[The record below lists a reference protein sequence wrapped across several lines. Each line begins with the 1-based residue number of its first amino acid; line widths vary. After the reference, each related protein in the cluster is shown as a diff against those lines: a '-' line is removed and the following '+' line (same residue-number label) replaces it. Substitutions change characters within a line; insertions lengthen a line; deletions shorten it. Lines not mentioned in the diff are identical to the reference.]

1 MRNQSSVFAALF
13 LSAIAGM
20 VASEAVS
27 YHYDHSPAS
36 ESRFQSQQP
45 RPEPAELALRHEKV
59 Y

>member
-45 RPEPAELALRHEKV
+45 RPEPAELALRHE
-59 Y
+59 